1 MPIVYEANP
10 RCRLHCGV
18 SVLIQKCCLCVPCF
32 LMLPCFWQLQ
42 QYLFPCFL
50 MLSAFGSSNKIPLF
64 VSLFSDV
71 VSFWQLQ
78 QDTSFFPGFLLNCAL
93 LLVAPTRSPFLVI
106 IWGETNLHDRNLS
119 MKLWKTQC
127 SPPPTYDYFGT
138 SEKKLLNKFLCVYL
152 SYL

>member
-50 MLSAFGSSNKIPLF
+50 MLVLLVAPTRFLFLFPCFLMLLAFGSSNKIPL
-64 VSLFSDV
+64 
-71 VSFWQLQ
+71 
-78 QDTSFFPGFLLNCAL
+78 FFPGFLLNCAL

-106 IWGETNLHDRNLS
+106 IQGETNLHDRNLS
-119 MKLWKTQC
+119 MKGLA
-127 SPPPTYDYFGT
+127 
-138 SEKKLLNKFLCVYL
+138 
-152 SYL
+152 SYCKAETTFTFHFSIINA